1 MEEEAKLQDHELLKQ
16 MEELTKDFK
25 EGKKPAE
32 LDVIQESEDLG
43 IIQEGE
49 SEE

>member
-1 MEEEAKLQDHELLKQ
+1 
-16 MEELTKDFK
+16 MEELTKEVK
-25 EGKKPAE
+25 EKEKPAE

-49 SEE
+49 SEEQSS